1 LETVSLAFDFLKD
14 ETGSILTDNGGN
26 IEHLETEEQDKPPVF
41 RFRPPQITGITK
53 YVFTFIIFFILYLIL

>member
-41 RFRPPQITGITK
+41 RFRPPQMNAITK
-53 YVFTFIIFFILYLIL
+53 YVFSFIIFSFLI